1 MHDLSD
7 RSAQRLTAEQ
17 IQQRVQELGTWFH
30 NIDLGGI
37 QTAPEHFLGDYPA
50 LKWQQFAHALPP
62 NLQGQSVL
70 DIGCNGGFYAIEM
83 KHRGA
88 DRVVGI
94 DTDPIYL
101 AQARFAAEVS
111 HVDIELHQL
120 SVYDVARLGET
131 FDLVLFMGVF
141 YHLRHP
147 LLALDLIHEHVARN
161 LFVFQS
167 MLRGSS
173 DVAPM
178 ADDYPFE
185 ESQLFHRSDIP
196 RLHFIEKQYAGD
208 PTNWWIPNRA
218 CVEALLRHA
227 GFDMLSPPEEEVFVC
242 RRQARPSGCRAV
254 YPAANDKSQGE
265 INSDG
270 NCQLRC

>member
-1 MHDLSD
+1 MHDLS
-7 RSAQRLTAEQ
+7 SKPAQRLTAEQ
-17 IQQRVQELGTWFH
+17 IHQRVQELGTWFH
-30 NIDLGGI
+30 NIDLCGI
-37 QTAPEHFLGDYPA
+37 KTAPEHFLGDYPA
-50 LKWQQFAHALPP
+50 MKWRRFAHALPP
-62 NLQGQSVL
+62 DLRGKSVL

-83 KHRGA
+83 KRRGA

-94 DTDPIYL
+94 DPDPTYL
-101 AQARFAAEVS
+101 AQARFAADIS
-111 HVDIELHQL
+111 NVDIELRQL
-120 SVYDVARLGET
+120 SVYDIASLDES

-167 MLRGSS
+167 MQRGSS
-173 DVAPM
+173 EVEPI

-185 ESQLFHRSDIP
+185 EIQCFHRPDFP
-196 RLHFIEKQYAGD
+196 RLYFIEKRYAGD

-227 GFDMLSPPEEEVFVC
+227 GFDILSHPEEEVFVC
-242 RRQARPSGCRAV
+242 SRQEQSHGFGAV
-254 YPAANDKSQGE
+254 YPAASDKSQGE
-265 INSDG
+265 DKLGG
-270 NCQLRC
+270 NR